1 MRNSVLVFATVMTLF
16 SSEVHSQQGDTQ
28 NENEF
33 FIDFVGTAN
42 LQGSIAE
49 VNEEVEGS
57 AGLGVIYERY
67 LGDRNNPLINSYDI
81 ESYINVASSVDQL
94 DAITDS
100 DGIVTNQR
108 LFGSYVLNPISS
120 KQSIFINSNVFL
132 NPERDSNTFY
142 DRVISQIISGVN
154 FRVIASNSAWKL
166 DNNIEKNLG
175 VLSFRYGIFHE
186 FLPDNKIR
194 VNNRRKYSVYLG
206 ANLGWRIIVGDLS
219 SDANQSIREQ
229 FLGTDDKNFS
239 GTELTFGFR
248 LNNIIA
254 EFSMPSVG
262 GSRRSDIE
270 GLTDTQFLFSIR
282 FIGGFS
288 LKLNPDTNEN

>member
-1 MRNSVLVFATVMTLF
+1 MFGFFIVLFLIGF
-16 SSEVHSQQGDTQ
+16 IGRCQEGSTQ
-28 NENEF
+28 NEDEF

-49 VNEEVEGS
+49 ANDEVKGS

-67 LGDRNNPLINSYDI
+67 LGDRTNPLINSYDI
-81 ESYINVASSVDQL
+81 EAYINVASSVEQL
-94 DAITDS
+94 DAILD
-100 DGIVTNQR
+100 DNGLVTNPR
-108 LFGSYVLNPISS
+108 LFGSYILNPISS
-120 KQSIFINSNVFL
+120 KQSIFINSNIFL
-132 NPERDSNTFY
+132 NPDRESSSFY
-142 DRVISQIISGVN
+142 DRVISKVISGVN
-154 FRVIASNSAWKL
+154 FRVTASNALWSL
-166 DNNIEKNLG
+166 DENTEKNLG
-175 VLSFRYGIFHE
+175 VLALRYGIFHE
-186 FLPDNKIR
+186 FLPDDKIR
-194 VNNRRKYSVYLG
+194 DDNRRKYSVYLG
-206 ANLGWRIIVGDLS
+206 ANLSWRIVVGDLS
-219 SDANQSIREQ
+219 SDDNVPIRTQ

-262 GSRRSDIE
+262 GDRKSDID

-288 LKLNPDTNEN
+288 LKIDSDKQ